1 MKWGQHFISNDWAK
15 RVVDLI
21 DVQESWKVFEIG
33 TGGGQLTR
41 QLAERG
47 AFVRSVELDE
57 SLFTL
62 ASDELMYNKRVK
74 IIRGNALLIKPEI
87 DERVVTDLPFY
98 ISRKFIEWLV
108 INNVEM
114 AFAILQKEFAE
125 KIVANPGERDYKAVS
140 ALAKYTYE
148 IKSMLDIPSEAYR
161 PMPPVSSRLMR
172 FIRNQ
177 VPPIT
182 KEMVLGLKKAFSS
195 KNKNVTSLGLL
206 GYRKVFELE
215 PEELI
220 DVARRIQ
227 AIR

>member
-108 INNVEM
+108 INNVEV

-140 ALAKYTYE
+140 ALAKYTYQ
-148 IKSMLDIPSEAYR
+148 IKAMLDIPSEAYR
-161 PMPPVSSRLMR
+161 PMPPVSSRLMI

-182 KEMVLGLKKAFSS
+182 KEIVLGLKKAFSS

>member
-1 MKWGQHFISNDWAK
+1 MKWGQHFISDDWAK

-41 QLAERG
+41 HLAERG

-62 ASDELMYNKRVK
+62 ASDKLMYNKRVK
-74 IIRGNALLIKPEI
+74 IIKGNALLIKPEI

-148 IKSMLDIPSEAYR
+148 IKAMLDIPSEAYK

-206 GYRKVFELE
+206 GYRKVFQLE

-220 DVARRIQ
+220 DVARCIQ

>member
-62 ASDELMYNKRVK
+62 ASYELMYNKRVK
-74 IIRGNALLIKPEI
+74 IIKGNALLIKPEI

-148 IKSMLDIPSEAYR
+148 IKAMLDIPSEAYK

-182 KEMVLGLKKAFSS
+182 KEIVLGLKKAFSS

>member
-1 MKWGQHFISNDWAK
+1 MKWGQHFISDDWAK

-41 QLAERG
+41 HLAERG

-62 ASDELMYNKRVK
+62 ASDKLMYNKRVK
-74 IIRGNALLIKPEI
+74 IIKGNALLIKPEI

-140 ALAKYTYE
+140 ALAKYTYQ
-148 IKSMLDIPSEAYR
+148 IKAMLDIPSEAYR
-161 PMPPVSSRLMR
+161 PMPPVSSRLMI

-182 KEMVLGLKKAFSS
+182 KEIVLGLKKAFSS